1 MLSKR
6 TAHEFWIIPN
16 KILVSSM
23 NVQLLSKY
31 LQIENPIPEHIA
43 INSKLSLVLYVREV
57 MVLFNHTLTL
67 N

>member
-43 INSKLSLVLYVREV
+43 INSKLSLVL
-57 MVLFNHTLTL
+57 
-67 N
+67 